1 MLAVQKLRPEPGI
14 VLHDVASPGNPGHGE
29 VLIAVEATGIC
40 GTDIHIDAWTA
51 GYASMERAMPVTLGH
66 EFCGRV
72 AKTGAGVPAGAVG
85 QRVTVRPSVLC
96 HRCPA
101 CLSGDHDHCTGRK
114 GIGIGRNGAFAAE
127 VLAPWENCVTVPD
140 GMAAEIAALTEPMT
154 VCHEAVA
161 TGAVK
166 PGDRVLVLG
175 PGAIGQGIA
184 LFAEEAGASEI
195 AIVGRDDGARLDT
208 CRRLGFDKVA
218 DSAGTTLADAV
229 SDWTA
234 GGLFDVVIEAT
245 GVPAIVPEALAL
257 LKKRGILV
265 IAGIHAA
272 PATIDLTALVRDH
285 KQIRGT
291 YRAPVET
298 WPLVIDYLQRN
309 AERASRMITARLP
322 MARADQGFRLAA
334 GKRES
339 KVIIL
344 QHEVQP

>member
-14 VLHDVASPGNPGHGE
+14 VLRDVASPGDPGCGE
-29 VLIAVEATGIC
+29 VLITVEATGIC
-40 GTDIHIDAWTA
+40 GTDVHIDAWTA

-72 AKTGAGVPAGAVG
+72 AKVGRGVPAGIIG
-85 QRVTVRPSVLC
+85 RRVTVRPSVLC

-127 VLAPWENCVTVPD
+127 VLVPWENCVTVPD
-140 GMAAEIAALTEPMT
+140 GMTPEIAALTEPMT
-154 VCHEAVA
+154 VCHEAVT

-195 AIVGRDDGARLDT
+195 VIVGRDDGSRLDT
-208 CRRLGFDKVA
+208 CRKLGFDKVT
-218 DSAGTTLADAV
+218 DSAGTTLVDAV

-245 GVPAIVPEALAL
+245 GVPAIVPEALTL
-257 LKKRGILV
+257 LKKRGNLV

-272 PATIDLTALVRDH
+272 PVAIDLTALVRDH

-298 WPLVIDYLQRN
+298 WPLVLDYLQRN
-309 AERASRMITARLP
+309 AERASTMITARLP
-322 MARADQGFRLAA
+322 MTKADQGFRVAA

-339 KVIIL
+339 KVVIL